1 MNKQDIEFLI
11 ELQHKLNTQENDG
24 NADPLFWGVM
34 EEKKVPAYPD
44 CGNGYELVIDSE
56 ASYQDDELDELKEW
70 MDDTG
75 NFSDCEID
83 CIQTLY
89 EAYEELIA
97 KGINCEIYSYETK
110 DVLSTNTGAFLTK
123 EACQHH
129 IKINGHN
136 LAKPHTYAMTAFR
149 NPEYEQLIKI
159 LKTADFESLL
169 KDQAN
174 E

>member
-1 MNKQDIEFLI
+1 MNKQDLEFLI

-34 EEKKVPAYPD
+34 EEKKVPAYPG
-44 CGNGYELVIDSE
+44 CGNGSELVIESE
-56 ASYQDDELDELKEW
+56 GNYQDDELGELKEW

-75 NFSDCEID
+75 YFNDCELESIYD
-83 CIQTLY
+83 LNDAE
-89 EAYEELIA
+89 EALVE
-97 KGINCEIYSYETK
+97 KGIDCEIYSYSLE
-110 DVLSTNTGAFLTK
+110 DVLSKNTGAFLTK

-136 LAKPHTYAMTAFR
+136 LSKPRTYAMTAFR
-149 NPEYEQLIKI
+149 NFEYEQLLKI
-159 LKTADFESLL
+159 LKTADFESEL
-169 KDQAN
+169 KVQAN